1 MDTINKIRNKAKSSV
16 KTIVLPEAQDE
27 RVREAAEIISRQ
39 GIANA
44 VLLTPDKMGPKDKE
58 RFSAEFYA
66 LRKIKGTS
74 LREAKETLENPLY
87 YAAMMVRCGLAD
99 GFVAGADNTTPDVV
113 RAAIY
118 CLGVDESMGLASSCF
133 IMAVPDCPYGE
144 EGTFVFSDCGVI
156 PEPNSRQLA
165 FIAITAAEL
174 VKKVLD
180 FAPRIALLSY
190 STKGS
195 SKSKYV
201 DEVKEALQTVKEM
214 RPDLLIDGE
223 LQVDAAIVP
232 EVAEIKYPGSL
243 LCGKANVLI
252 FPDLEAGNISYKLV
266 QRLAKARAIGPL
278 ILGLNKPCSDLSRG
292 CDVDDIVDC
301 VAVTAIRAQ
310 SSKL

>member
-1 MDTINKIRNKAKSSV
+1 MDTINKIRNKAKSSI
-16 KTIVLPEAQDE
+16 KTIVLPEAQDG
-27 RVREAAEIISRQ
+27 RIREAAAIIAKQ

-44 VLLTPDKMGPKDKE
+44 VLLTPDKIKASDKE
-58 RFSAEFYA
+58 RLIQEFYA
-66 LRKIKGTS
+66 LRKIKGIS
-74 LREAKETLENPLY
+74 QQEAKETLESPLY

-99 GFVAGADNTTPDVV
+99 GFVAGAVHTTPDVV
-113 RAAIY
+113 RAAIH
-118 CLGVDESMGLASSCF
+118 CLEVDESMGLASSCF
-133 IMAVPDCPYGE
+133 IMVVPDCQYGE

-165 FIAITAAEL
+165 YIAITAAEL

-180 FAPRIALLSY
+180 FPPRIALLSY

-201 DEVKEALQTVKEM
+201 DEVREALQTVKQL

-232 EVAEIKYPGSL
+232 EVAKIKYPASTLG
-243 LCGKANVLI
+243 GKANVLI

-278 ILGLNKPCSDLSRG
+278 VLGLNKPCSDLSRG

-310 SSKL
+310 P